1 MAQLRQSISFA
12 SSAIFERGQARKFE
26 MNMGRSLRLV
36 PLLCALFS
44 GCGESTEQPLEQTT
58 EKIYVVNPAV
68 NLSIRNRD
76 GSIRIYGSDK
86 PEMHVQAIKK
96 AYSTDRLNKIAIDIS
111 VQPDFISIETNFPP
125 MPRWGLFDRSGT
137 VDYIIIVPE
146 TSNITRVELING
158 EVSIDG
164 IRGGNVNASLTNG
177 RLYEH
182 DCSGDLRLT
191 VNNGALDLGY
201 DWWEQRPF
209 SVDAKIARGNARA
222 FIPGDASFHL
232 IAESLNGKVA
242 SDFTDQRQR
251 NGQVAKID
259 TLIGTNHGPNIKIR
273 ATEGNIKIVEV
284 NP

>member
-1 MAQLRQSISFA
+1 
-12 SSAIFERGQARKFE
+12 
-26 MNMGRSLRLV
+26 MNKGRSLRLV
-36 PLLCALFS
+36 ALLCALLS
-44 GCGESTEQPLEQTT
+44 GCGESIEQPLEQTS
-58 EKIYVVNPAV
+58 EKMYAVDPAV
-68 NLSIRNRD
+68 NFSIRNRD
-76 GSIRIYGSDK
+76 GSIRIYGSAK
-86 PEMHVQAIKK
+86 PEMRVQTIKK
-96 AYSTDRLNKIAIDIS
+96 AYSTDRLNKIAVDIS
-111 VQPDFISIETNFPP
+111 VQPDSVSIETNFPP

-146 TSNITRVELING
+146 TSKITRVELING

-164 IRGGNVNASLTNG
+164 IRGGNVNATLTNG

-182 DCSGDLRLT
+182 DCFGDLRLT
-191 VNNGALDLGY
+191 VNNGGLDLGY
-201 DWWEQRPF
+201 DWWEQRSF

-242 SDFTDQRQR
+242 SDFTDQKQR
-251 NGQVAKID
+251 NGQVTKID
-259 TLIGTNHGPNIKIR
+259 TVIGTDPGPDVKIR